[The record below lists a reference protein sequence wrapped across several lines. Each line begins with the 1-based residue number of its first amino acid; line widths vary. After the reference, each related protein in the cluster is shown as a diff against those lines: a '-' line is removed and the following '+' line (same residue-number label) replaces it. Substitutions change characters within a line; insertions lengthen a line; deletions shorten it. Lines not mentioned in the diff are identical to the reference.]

1 MTNTFT
7 GSSLPLESCLPI
19 VHHFQTDSFN
29 QLKNWFETQDKS
41 CYLNIHMVQPL
52 FTSSPYSSPFLLA
65 AYGLSTKFQAVDV
78 LNRWLWIFEKSCQSN
93 VRVVAYSTDCDT
105 RYLLSMRLVTGFFAK
120 YNNVAIHDRVDA
132 LEIDLPKKWTTW
144 YFMPIRQILFCFQD
158 PADLCT
164 KLRNRILSETSSLLI
179 GKEKVSI
186 EVLLELIETKSKL
199 VHGLV
204 RTDINVKDRQNFS
217 ACLNLSDEDVLN
229 ALEDIDGSQATRI
242 YLRLLRSIVLAYVEH
257 NAPIIDRIYHSWFG
271 VFLCRIWQ
279 TWLHVVDKEEISE
292 FHSGETK

>member
-1 MTNTFT
+1 
-7 GSSLPLESCLPI
+7 
-19 VHHFQTDSFN
+19 
-29 QLKNWFETQDKS
+29 
-41 CYLNIHMVQPL
+41 MVQPL

-65 AYGLSTKFQAVDV
+65 AYGLSNKFQAVDV
-78 LNRWLWIFEKSCQSN
+78 LNRWLWIFEKSRQSN

-132 LEIDLPKKWTTW
+132 PEIDLPKEWTTW
-144 YFMPIRQILFCFQD
+144 YFMSIRQVLFCFQD
-158 PADLCT
+158 SAHLCT
-164 KLRNRILSETSSLLI
+164 KLRNRILSETSLLI

-204 RTDINVKDRQNFS
+204 RTDIDLEDRQNFS

-257 NAPIIDRIYHSWFG
+257 NTPIIDRIYHSWFG